1 MSWRAAKN
9 HELELINQVREENP
23 AVLDL
28 AQCLILAPRIEPL
41 LLRNARLEFT
51 PQLQAEVES
60 LLWFSPLIA
69 ARSNSEIILHQGVA
83 SALAANQA
91 AEDLDELWQ
100 FTFRHTR
107 HWTAED
113 RLERD
118 LRYYALRDDLEGI
131 ETGVGSILRRLHADI
146 NDEERIELS
155 RLAKRILPV
164 ITHNGQK
171 SEETRVLANYAAQ
184 ALGDSNSWIN
194 PDKRQALPQSLK
206 DKLPAALDISRL
218 LAEIHQDAEHGQV
231 IAFTEA
237 SADSEAIEFATP
249 LPARLYIEPAG
260 QPGHWHSVG
269 NNTRIKIDQPAA
281 SFVLATLEGRQW
293 ELSAERY
300 EPVEES
306 NKATKQD
313 KVQPLILSY
322 FKADYADVEKISK
335 WLHDQGIPCELHEES
350 PRNVYQQDP
359 DDIRPIVRI
368 WSRNAEKYWQAQ
380 STEETEYLPEGLF
393 LRLDDVEPPMS
404 ESGRAS
410 LIDWPGLE
418 HFDSVEQQLQL
429 QQALRSW
436 MEHPQELLNQAE
448 FYTLNQSQKPS
459 DETAESETEALDNT
473 LPTVWISWGF
483 GSEEWAYS
491 IRQQLHDQGLKCI
504 DRETVVNQN
513 TEQPLPIEGILPT
526 ATALLV
532 IHSLETMPLMKGDPR
547 IDEAN
552 LARRFNIPVFHLA
565 SHTELEKNALYQ
577 SAETIWP
584 IDDIERITADYIY
597 YWVDIHSLL
606 AEIENPDTKPER
618 RLEIGDRLD
627 EIGDP
632 RPGVGTIEIEVPGPD
647 PQAQTR
653 TSPVDELLAELDNP
667 ETQPE
672 RRLKIGDE
680 LNDMPGGDPRFG
692 VGLNADSWPEIDW
705 VNIPAGEFIYGKDS
719 DEEKRYLDAFEIA
732 RYPVTNAQYQAFVDD
747 KGYDDE
753 RWWTGLEKPQ
763 KEPSEWPQGNRPK
776 TNVDWY
782 EATAFTRWLSYRLG
796 YSVTLPHE
804 TQWERAARGQQ
815 GRVYPWG
822 AEYLSGYANV
832 NEKRNKD
839 GAYFLEQTTAIG
851 VYRHAST
858 QEGVLD
864 TSGNVWEWCRND
876 FDKPDEEVE
885 VPSLP
890 VMRGGGWYFNPDFA
904 RAALRSLN
912 LPDSRSY
919 NFGFRLLRSP
929 PS

>member
-1 MSWRAAKN
+1 MTVIQASDEEQTLFDEFLN
-9 HELELINQVREENP
+9 EQPELI
-23 AVLDL
+23 DL
-28 AQCLILAPRIEPL
+28 ASLVAFAPRIEPP
-41 LLRNARLEFT
+41 LLRGIRLRYLPRLNAM
-51 PQLQAEVES
+51 VEHR
-60 LLWFSPLIA
+60 LWFSELVFTRTGQSFIFSPGMTRLLTTRITQVPVSIDLESLRA
-69 ARSNSEIILHQGVA
+69 EHQR
-83 SALAANQA
+83 LTQ
-91 AEDLDELWQ
+91 
-100 FTFRHTR
+100 
-107 HWTAED
+107 HWKPMD

-118 LRYYALRDDLEGI
+118 LYFFAHSGNEKGVAEVFQDLLRLI
-131 ETGVGSILRRLHADI
+131 
-146 NDEERIELS
+146 
-155 RLAKRILPV
+155 
-164 ITHNGQK
+164 
-171 SEETRVLANYAAQ
+171 AAYS
-184 ALGDSNSWIN
+184 DN
-194 PDKRQALPQSLK
+194 PDRHRS
-206 DKLPAALDISRL
+206 DMLDISRRIKYTSPIINDMIESDNTIKQMIYFAAANL
-218 LAEIHQDAEHGQV
+218 NDPGSWSDRVDPVALPEWLASTLVDQSGDRLAVELRHDASSGNYMLYFPPPQNSENSIEFSGQLPERLHIKAKGYGAHWVLVNAESKIKLPDSSTHIELTTRRGKHYHLNRQKIHSNSDSQTDQPQAESPIYLAHSKHDERLAEQMQQWLKTQDIDVALIEEKPGKTAQDATDPDIRVIRLWTEGMQKQWLELDENELIATQSSLLLQADNIAPPNGFTTPGQV
-231 IAFTEA
+231 I
-237 SADSEAIEFATP
+237 
-249 LPARLYIEPAG
+249 
-260 QPGHWHSVG
+260 
-269 NNTRIKIDQPAA
+269 
-281 SFVLATLEGRQW
+281 
-293 ELSAERY
+293 
-300 EPVEES
+300 
-306 NKATKQD
+306 
-313 KVQPLILSY
+313 
-322 FKADYADVEKISK
+322 DV
-335 WLHDQGIPCELHEES
+335 
-350 PRNVYQQDP
+350 RNWKRD
-359 DDIRPIVRI
+359 
-368 WSRNAEKYWQAQ
+368 
-380 STEETEYLPEGLF
+380 TT
-393 LRLDDVEPPMS
+393 
-404 ESGRAS
+404 
-410 LIDWPGLE
+410 
-418 HFDSVEQQLQL
+418 QQL
-429 QQALRSW
+429 AR
-436 MEHPQELLNQAE
+436 
-448 FYTLNQSQKPS
+448 
-459 DETAESETEALDNT
+459 ETAARIGYWAMGYEGEPNLGPAPDQYD
-473 LPTVWISWGF
+473 
-483 GSEEWAYS
+483 EERA
-491 IRQQLHDQGLKCI
+491 
-504 DRETVVNQN
+504 V
-513 TEQPLPIEGILPT
+513 
-526 ATALLV
+526 
-532 IHSLETMPLMKGDPR
+532 
-547 IDEAN
+547 
-552 LARRFNIPVFHLA
+552 
-565 SHTELEKNALYQ
+565 
-577 SAETIWP
+577 
-584 IDDIERITADYIY
+584 
-597 YWVDIHSLL
+597 LL